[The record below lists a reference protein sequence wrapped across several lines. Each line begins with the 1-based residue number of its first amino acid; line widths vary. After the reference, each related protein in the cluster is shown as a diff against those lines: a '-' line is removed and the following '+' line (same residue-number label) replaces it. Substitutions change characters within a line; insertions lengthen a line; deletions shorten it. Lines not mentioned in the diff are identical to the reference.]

1 MCCRD
6 GINSTFL
13 PKEDFS
19 NLPKFEKASSLSGGR
34 QRSGRLLTHFG
45 DSAAPARQRAPPA
58 CLPRL
63 SGPPLPSLY
72 PVAVS
77 SLWCV
82 ASALPCRRTST
93 TSTPR

>member
-63 SGPPLPSLY
+63 SGPPLPSL
-72 PVAVS
+72 
-77 SLWCV
+77 
-82 ASALPCRRTST
+82 
-93 TSTPR
+93 